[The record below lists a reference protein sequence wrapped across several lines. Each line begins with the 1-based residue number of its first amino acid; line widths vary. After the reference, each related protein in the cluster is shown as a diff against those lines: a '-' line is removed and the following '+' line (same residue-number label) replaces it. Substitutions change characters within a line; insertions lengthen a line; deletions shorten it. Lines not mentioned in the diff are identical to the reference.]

1 MDDFQEVIDNLLP
14 IKPLGKNEI
23 RISVEGGMVQGME
36 CGDNVP
42 QAITVHVLDHDIENM
57 TPDELSEQCVLDHL
71 NNPCTYEEIDC

>member
-42 QAITVHVLDHDIENM
+42 QAITVHVLDH
-57 TPDELSEQCVLDHL
+57 L